1 MPSQRKLPAETKA
14 KASSLLQMNA
24 NKKMIQSQLSQET
37 GKVILLKDLT
47 NIATEVKQGSSR
59 NSVDAVVHNLMG
71 KYGMY
76 VHL

>member
-1 MPSQRKLPAETKA
+1 
-14 KASSLLQMNA
+14 MNA
-24 NKKMIQSQLSQET
+24 NKKMIQSQLSQEP
-37 GKVILLKDLT
+37 GKVILLEDLT

>member
-1 MPSQRKLPAETKA
+1 
-14 KASSLLQMNA
+14 MNA
-24 NKKMIQSQLSQET
+24 NKMIQSQLSQET